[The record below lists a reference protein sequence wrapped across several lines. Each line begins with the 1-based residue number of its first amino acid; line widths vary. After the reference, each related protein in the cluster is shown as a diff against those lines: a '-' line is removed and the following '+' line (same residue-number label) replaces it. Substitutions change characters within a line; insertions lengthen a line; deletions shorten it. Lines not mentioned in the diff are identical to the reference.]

1 MSAQPLL
8 SESSR
13 NLQTIEEPPA
23 LVRHVGSLDQVSSV
37 ATLKAEIGGVTE
49 AQASERIAQGY
60 EPPRQSIV
68 PTPRYLTHRA

>member
-13 NLQTIEEPPA
+13 NLQTIEEPQV

-37 ATLKAEIGGVTE
+37 AGAL
-49 AQASERIAQGY
+49 R
-60 EPPRQSIV
+60 
-68 PTPRYLTHRA
+68 